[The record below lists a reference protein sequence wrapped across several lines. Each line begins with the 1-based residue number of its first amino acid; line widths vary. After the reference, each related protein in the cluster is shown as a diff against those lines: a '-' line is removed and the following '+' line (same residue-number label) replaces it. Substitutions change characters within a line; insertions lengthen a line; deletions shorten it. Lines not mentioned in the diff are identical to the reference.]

1 MWVYESVYVLV
12 ISMPAQNNAINPK
25 ASMRNIHII
34 IQLGMYD
41 AIQTHNEAAAIGT
54 SVTRTYN
61 GDEFL
66 RSAKNDLLFSHFCDI
81 LLKYSMSNNF
91 MK

>member
-1 MWVYESVYVLV
+1 MWVYESVYAL
-12 ISMPAQNNAINPK
+12 IINTPAQNNAINPK
-25 ASMRNIHII
+25 ASMRNIPIT

-54 SVTRTYN
+54 TITRKYR
-61 GDEFL
+61 GVAFL
-66 RSAKNDLLFSHFCDI
+66 RSVKNDLLFSHFCDI